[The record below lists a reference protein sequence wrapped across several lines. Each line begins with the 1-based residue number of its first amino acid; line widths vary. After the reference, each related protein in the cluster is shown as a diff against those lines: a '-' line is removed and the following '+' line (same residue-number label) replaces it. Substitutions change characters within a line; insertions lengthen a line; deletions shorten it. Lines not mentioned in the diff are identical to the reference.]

1 VAEAETTTVEEA
13 TDTTEAVIE
22 ITPEAKEYIGWAEVR
37 SYAPVGGATYI
48 RALVATLGQTG
59 AANYKVAAEVG
70 GETSVTVNATLARK
84 VSDGT
89 VVATPAVGKMLASG
103 DRLSSALS
111 NAALVTAE
119 DNTAPAA
126 VTSLSA
132 FDTPNDAGGT
142 ITVNW
147 TLSEDDKVLSSM
159 VYNEQLIATRG
170 VKAYNIYRDGAF
182 VGSAGY
188 GVASYQDQTAE
199 NNVDYVYDVRVSDLT
214 YEVVSGLE
222 SQAFAATNVGVPI
235 GDWTSDGTVDLADF
249 ARFAGAYGNAA
260 PAGTSDAI
268 FDLDGSGTVDLGD
281 FGIFAGHYGDTNG
294 GAAKAVPVV
303 FGRNTDVSLTM
314 SAVEKA
320 GLYTVQVNLNKL
332 AEAKTYGYVMNYD
345 VHAFEFDHAVVKS
358 ASTVPFLVQNTKP
371 GELHIAHSIKGEA
384 IVEVFFNVKD
394 EFGGTVRISEARVWD
409 QYQRTNTVDL
419 SAAAI
424 KMLPKTFALNQ
435 NYPNPFNPTTVIRYA
450 LPEGSNVRL
459 EIYNTLGQ
467 VVRTLVDGEQ
477 AGGVYR
483 ITWDGRNE
491 HGQEMA
497 TGVYIYRIVASD
509 FQATKRMLLIK

>member
-1 VAEAETTTVEEA
+1 VEAEAIDAPDTLFGKDYPNDNGEWVLLSWDPSTSTVDRYRIYREITVAEAETTTVEEA

-214 YEVVSGLE
+214 YEVV
-222 SQAFAATNVGVPI
+222 
-235 GDWTSDGTVDLADF
+235 
-249 ARFAGAYGNAA
+249 RFAGAYGNAA

-345 VHAFEFDHAVVKS
+345 VHAFEFDHAVVRS
-358 ASTVPFLVQNTKP
+358 ASTVPFLVQNRTSS
-371 GELHIAHSIKGEA
+371 A
-384 IVEVFFNVKD
+384 
-394 EFGGTVRISEARVWD
+394 VRCESARLGCGIS
-409 QYQRTNTVDL
+409 
-419 SAAAI
+419 
-424 KMLPKTFALNQ
+424 
-435 NYPNPFNPTTVIRYA
+435 TTERIRW
-450 LPEGSNVRL
+450 
-459 EIYNTLGQ
+459 I
-467 VVRTLVDGEQ
+467 
-477 AGGVYR
+477 
-483 ITWDGRNE
+483 
-491 HGQEMA
+491 
-497 TGVYIYRIVASD
+497 
-509 FQATKRMLLIK
+509 

>member
-1 VAEAETTTVEEA
+1 IYREITVAEAETTIVDSVE
-13 TDTTEAVIE
+13 V

-111 NAALVTAE
+111 NAALVTAT

-126 VTSLSA
+126 ITSFTA
-132 FDTPNDAGGT
+132 FDTPNDAGST
-142 ITVNW
+142 ITVSW

-170 VKAYNIYRDGAF
+170 VEAYNIYRDGAF

-188 GVASYQDQTAE
+188 GVSSYQDA
-199 NNVDYVYDVRVSDLT
+199 VDNGTYYEYEVRVTDSSN
-214 YEVVSGLE
+214 EVVSGLA
-222 SQAFAATNVGVPI
+222 SAMAFAAASENASK
-235 GDWTSDGTVDLADF
+235 GDWDADNYIGLADF
-249 ARFAGAYGNAA
+249 SRFAGAYGNAA
-260 PAGTSDAI
+260 PAGTSDSI

-281 FGIFAGHYGDTNG
+281 FSIFASHYGETIG

-303 FGRNTDVSLTM
+303 FGKNTDVSLTM

-320 GLYTVQVNLNKL
+320 GLYTVQVNLNKT

-409 QYQRTNTVDL
+409 QYHRANTVDL

-424 KMLPKTFALNQ
+424 KMLPTTFALKQ
-435 NYPNPFNPTTVIRYA
+435 NFPNPFNPTTVIGYA

-483 ITWDGRNE
+483 MTWDGRNE

-497 TGVYIYRIVASD
+497 TGVYIYRIVAGD